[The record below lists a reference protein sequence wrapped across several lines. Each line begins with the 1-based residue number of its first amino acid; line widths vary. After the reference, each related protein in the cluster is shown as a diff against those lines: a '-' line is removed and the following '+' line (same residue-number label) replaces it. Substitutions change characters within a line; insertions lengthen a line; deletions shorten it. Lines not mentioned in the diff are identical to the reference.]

1 MARFRV
7 RVSFPE
13 RCKGCGL
20 CVHFCPRKILSVGVR
35 RNRQGYRVVEVTEP
49 EKCTGCGVCYLM
61 CPDVVLEV
69 V

>member
-1 MARFRV
+1 MKV

-20 CVHFCPRKILSVGVR
+20 CVDFCRRKVLEVGR
-35 RNRQGYRVVEVTEP
+35 ERNRQGYRVVRVVDER
-49 EKCTGCGVCYLM
+49 KCNGCGVCYLM

-69 V
+69 F